1 MSIGYHVT
9 AGRSKLVSDGTRQ
22 GRGLLAIYFSE
33 RKNVLTILTTSQ
45 QQRSPQQW
53 GDQQIQPWS
62 HDRGLNPRPHPY
74 HGCALPTELSR
85 HYLVFYHTRYIPASL
100 TDLVLDTL
108 VSLAHLPLLF
118 TASSNRACKVL
129 PVVSLPHITSITRL
143 FCAILNVVIGEVI
156 VHVYI
161 ILLESIDKWGYS
173 WLQYILSIVRAIS
186 CR

>member
-1 MSIGYHVT
+1 MSIGYHAT
-9 AGRSKLVSDGTRQ
+9 ASRSKFVSDSVQQ
-22 GRGLLAIYFSE
+22 GRALLVIYLSK
-33 RKNVLTILTTSQ
+33 RKNILTILTTSQ
-45 QQRSPQQW
+45 QERSPQQW

-100 TDLVLDTL
+100 TALVLDTL
-108 VSLAHLPLLF
+108 VLPAHPHLLF
-118 TASSNRACKVL
+118 ATSSIERARFTSGQPASY
-129 PVVSLPHITSITRL
+129 SIYNL
-143 FCAILNVVIGEVI
+143 AFCAILNAAIGEVMI
-156 VHVYI
+156 RLYI